1 MAAKKTPPR
10 DSANAEVDAL
20 FRLPL
25 GEFTGARNALAA
37 RLKKEGRGGEATA
50 VKGLEKP
57 SLAAWAVNQIYW
69 DDRKE
74 FDGLLAATAE
84 FRAAQAGRRDPRPLL
99 EARRK
104 ALLRLARKTLDK
116 LREAGARPGPETA
129 RRVTNT
135 LEALATL
142 SPATDLVPGRLTRD
156 VDPPGF
162 EALAGGAMAS
172 PRGAGT
178 QASRVLPFR
187 PAAKA
192 PAKDTA
198 RDRERRAAE
207 ARQSKQA
214 EREAQAAARRAAQE
228 AEQALRAA
236 RRAAE
241 QAARALAE
249 AKKKAADAQSVA
261 QARAEEAR
269 NLERAASSAAEA
281 VAAAERQLDRARA
294 PRRE

>member
-10 DSANAEVDAL
+10 DSASAEVDAL

-25 GEFTGARNALAA
+25 AEFTGARNALAA

-99 EARRK
+99 EARRD

-116 LREAGARPGPETA
+116 LREAGARPSPETA

-172 PRGAGT
+172 PRSAGT

-187 PAAKA
+187 PAAK
-192 PAKDTA
+192 AKDTA

-241 QAARALAE
+241 
-249 AKKKAADAQSVA
+249 
-261 QARAEEAR
+261 
-269 NLERAASSAAEA
+269 
-281 VAAAERQLDRARA
+281 
-294 PRRE
+294 